1 MAQQR
6 PLLIEPADLVRSI
19 PGSDTG
25 PVDQGLLQWAIE
37 TVSGRALA
45 VTGRQWQSP
54 DDVPYGVYPILNVAA
69 RRLYVNPDRYTREA
83 EGDYSYGLDASV
95 TKAAIFTPDE
105 EASLR
110 EFGGAGRVKGIA
122 GATSANLAPTTCP
135 TAPATASR
143 GGLKATWS
151 RCPFAVHTE
160 ALTPSS

>member
-6 PLLIEPADLVRSI
+6 PLLIDPADLVRSI

-110 EFGGAGRVKGIA
+110 EFGGAGRVKGI
-122 GATSANLAPTTCP
+122 GTLSTR
-135 TAPATASR
+135 R
-143 GGLKATWS
+143 GDVGEPRTHYVPDGTRYGFPWWAEGD
-151 RCPFAVHTE
+151 VV
-160 ALTPSS
+160 